1 MDASHDNRPTGADAA
16 DAIID
21 LSAQASLLADA
32 SEGITEACNR
42 LINLP
47 DLGVRLLSIDVES
60 NAASGALQVRAL
72 PKVSEAA
79 FRLLSALRAAN
90 VQLAVV
96 KDALCHFSS
105 PVGCD
110 DSTVE
115 ALAGRVTPSRCTAGE
130 QAPC

>member
-1 MDASHDNRPTGADAA
+1 MADAV
-16 DAIID
+16 DVITD
-21 LSAQASLLADA
+21 LAGQVSLLAETG
-32 SEGITEACNR
+32 EGVTEACNC

-60 NAASGALQVRAL
+60 NAASGAIQVRAL
-72 PKVSEAA
+72 PKVSEPT

-96 KDALCHFSS
+96 KDALCHLTS

-115 ALAGRVTPSRCTAGE
+115 ALAGRVTPSRCTSGE